1 MSRNS
6 KPTLWITAALSLT
19 ALLFVG
25 FGTATEALLRLGVEP
40 NEPFNKQIGVFR
52 DARERGV
59 TDAIFGDS
67 LLARGVIID
76 QPDFVN
82 LASGGDSEESTL
94 LKVKGLYGTGAAGR
108 VILPANAFNL
118 QASPPAD
125 AFAFASYRES
135 YLNRRR
141 PLLRTLE
148 SRHQRHILNY
158 WRVALIKGTFRA
170 DIDVPEFGGQVP
182 SKLDQRPNFSARPLA
197 ERVELSKITLAAFR
211 AAWPKVESVDELFSH
226 EVTAI
231 HHETLRYLR
240 DRGADV
246 CLVRTPH
253 SPTFRRIAATD
264 AAHTFANAVFL
275 RLAETYGA
283 RFVDRWSYFE
293 TDEFFWDEI
302 HMNEAA
308 GRKFGPKIVSDCFP
322 EDTK

>member
-6 KPTLWITAALSLT
+6 KFTPWFAATLSLT
-19 ALLFVG
+19 ALWFVG
-25 FGTATEALLRLGVEP
+25 FGTATEALIRLSVEP
-40 NEPFNKQIGVFR
+40 NEPFNKQIAVFL

-59 TDAIFGDS
+59 TDAVFGDS

-76 QPDFVN
+76 RPGFVN

-94 LKVKGLYGTGAAGR
+94 LKIKGLYGTGAAGR
-108 VILPANAFNL
+108 VILPANAFNI

-125 AFAFASYRES
+125 AFAFASYREA
-135 YLNRRR
+135 YVNRRR

-148 SRHQRHILNY
+148 SRHQRFILNY
-158 WRVALIKGTFRA
+158 WRVALTKGTFRA

-182 SKLDQRPNFSARPLA
+182 SKLDQKPNFAARPLA
-197 ERVELSKITLAAFR
+197 ERVDRSKRSLAEFR
-211 AAWPKVESVDELFSH
+211 ATWPKVESVDELFLH

-264 AAHTFANAVFL
+264 SAHALANTVFL

-293 TDEFFWDEI
+293 SDEFFWDEI

-308 GRKFGPKIVSDCFP
+308 GREFGPKIVSDCFP